1 MGRNSSSPPAILDDN
16 GGSGGNDLGF
26 HSIRD
31 RFPFKRNPNPSHH
44 RGRDRDR
51 GLADRSPS
59 LRHRPHHTRFY
70 RKGWLGLFPFK
81 GKSAFYSVLIFVV
94 FGFAV
99 ATMVLQSSMTLVFR
113 QGSERGWLLREGLK
127 FGSTLRFV
135 PGRLS
140 QRFVQSDGL
149 DGARKDPRIGVRP
162 PRLALVSVIGLLLLL
177 EFWSLC
183 VNNTSL
189 NRN

>member
-16 GGSGGNDLGF
+16 GGAGGNDLGF

-44 RGRDRDR
+44 RGRDR
-51 GLADRSPS
+51 GLADRIPS
-59 LRHRPHHTRFY
+59 LRHKPHHTRFY

-113 QGSERGWLLREGLK
+113 QGSEKGRLLREGLK

-177 EFWSLC
+177 EFWSVC